1 MVHAVTLVLQ
11 LATSAAPR
19 VVSKCAMLSDSVV
32 ATVDSAP
39 NRALGFART
48 LNRECRNNFAALFRA
63 GRALSRSASFRG
75 SQRNYALRDQAHR
88 LLDRAI
94 TLHPRDAVAWLEYG
108 TLLRKAGGIQ
118 IDAQRAIQK
127 ALDLAEQYPDSADPA
142 LLAALDLQRARYF
155 QDLVDRQRWLK
166 SPVGLAVSTPSCNAI
181 GAFCEN
187 YVRPAQFNQAL
198 KEAPHLD
205 QGLGQR
211 REDLL
216 HLYDRVLMHDPQN
229 QEAAERYA
237 RELAL
242 AGEWERLEAF
252 AGQVG
257 KRGVEPAF
265 FGVVAAL
272 AAERTGRPA
281 AADSQFDSAIP
292 ALPDSL
298 AHWFIRLPAGL
309 DSFPDFWN
317 RARPLWTA
325 PYDELRLDYRT
336 RVAYALL
343 VLRDREAEVAGP
355 ETPVGDALIRYGWP
369 AMVTQIER
377 DPSKVLSASQQAA
390 AQAFLGC
397 TGADAGG
404 NPGACEPP
412 EGVGNQA
419 DVAGGRW
426 LFWTYA
432 MDRPAM
438 IFEQRSGA
446 RVPRYMRD
454 APSEQYADQLR
465 KQTPLTF
472 ASKLAPKGYR
482 LPVQVARFKGE
493 IPGATTLAIYG
504 LVPAQQMNL
513 PPADSITAGLFVF
526 ADTTGFPIAAQQ
538 VGRYVPGEGLALSYR
553 VPLAAGRYSY
563 DVEAYS
569 ASAGGAATARDTV
582 TLPVWR
588 ADTLTMSDLLVA
600 HQLSPRTD
608 APSLTWR
615 DLLLQPSRTLTVTPG
630 SNLWIVW
637 ETYGLKPGDKG
648 MGRYHVAVTVT
659 DVTAKPLLVRL
670 LGRVGGAK
678 VPAQG
683 VTLEWDSER
692 PLATDGRALE
702 YVSIELPAE
711 AAGDYQLVVALKD
724 PQGRTAQ
731 TARRISVL
739 APGTAK

>member
-1 MVHAVTLVLQ
+1 MIPAVLLLQ
-11 LATSAAPR
+11 LAASATPR
-19 VVSKCAMLSDSVV
+19 PVSKCATLSDSVV
-32 ATVDSAP
+32 ATVDSTP

-48 LNRECRNNFAALFRA
+48 MNRECRDDFGALFRA
-63 GRALSRSASFRG
+63 GRALNRSASFKG
-75 SQRNYALRDQAHR
+75 SQKNYALRDQAHR
-88 LLDRAI
+88 LLDRA
-94 TLHPRDAVAWLEYG
+94 TALHPRDAVAWLEYG
-108 TLLRKAGGIQ
+108 ILLRKIGGIQ
-118 IDAQRAIQK
+118 IDAQRAVQK
-127 ALDLAEQYPDSADPA
+127 ALELAEQYPDSTDPT

-166 SPVGLAVSTPSCNAI
+166 SPVGLGVTTPSCSAI

-187 YVRPAQFNQAL
+187 YVRPAQFNQVL
-198 KEAPHLD
+198 KDAPHLD

-216 HLYDRVLMHDPQN
+216 RLYDRVLTYDPRN
-229 QEAAERYA
+229 QEAAERSA
-237 RELAL
+237 REFAL
-242 AGEWERLEAF
+242 AGEWEQLGAF
-252 AGQVG
+252 AGRVAG
-257 KRGVEPAF
+257 RGVEPAF
-265 FGVVAAL
+265 FQVVAAL
-272 AAERTGRPA
+272 AAERAGHA
-281 AADSQFDSAIP
+281 NAADSQFDAAIP
-292 ALPDSL
+292 ELPDSL
-298 AHWFIRLPAGL
+298 ARWFTRLPTGL

-317 RARPLWTA
+317 RARPLWTT

-369 AMVTQIER
+369 AMVTQFER
-377 DPSKVLSASQQAA
+377 DPTKVLSATQQAA
-390 AQAFLGC
+390 AQAFLDC

-404 NPGACEPP
+404 APGSCEPGP
-412 EGVGNQA
+412 GGNQA
-419 DVAGGRW
+419 DVSGGRW
-426 LFWTYA
+426 LFWTYV
-432 MDRPAM
+432 MDRPSM
-438 IFEQRSGA
+438 IFEQHPGV

-454 APSEQYADQLR
+454 APAEEYADQLR
-465 KQTPLTF
+465 RKTPLTF
-472 ASKLAPKGYR
+472 ASRLAPKSYR

-493 IPGATTLAIYG
+493 IPGATTLAVYG
-504 LVPAQQMNL
+504 LVPAQQMGL

-526 ADTTGFPIAAQQ
+526 DDTTGFPIAARQ
-538 VGRYVPGEGLALSYR
+538 VGRYLPGEGLALSYR
-553 VPLAAGRYSY
+553 VPLAPGRYSY

-569 ASAGGAATARDTV
+569 AAAGGAATARDTV

-588 ADTLTMSDLLVA
+588 ADTLSMSDLLVA

-648 MGRYHVAVTVT
+648 TGRYHVTVTVS
-659 DVTAKPLLVRL
+659 DVTAKPLLVKL

-678 VPAQG
+678 APSQG
-683 VTLEWDSER
+683 VTLEWDSDR
-692 PLATDGRALE
+692 PLAADGRALE

-711 AAGDYQLVVALKD
+711 AAGDYQLVVTLKD
-724 PQGRTAQ
+724 LQGRTTQA
-731 TARRISVL
+731 TRRISVL
-739 APGTAK
+739 ALGAAQ